1 MFVTNFELCFGRN
14 WRLTPRMSSL
24 PEWVVVV
31 ILGLIEGITEFLPI
45 SSTGHML
52 LAQHWLPHPQS
63 DAFLAIVQ
71 CGAVLAVI
79 TVFAARVKSLLLD
92 WSKPENKDFLFKLG
106 AAFLI
111 TAVGGLILKKLH
123 FKLEKNAEPIAW
135 ATFIGGILI
144 LAVEASL
151 RGRKLR
157 DEIPWHV
164 AIAIGVGQ
172 LLAVIFPGLSRSG
185 ATILM
190 ALAMGVARPKA
201 AEFSF
206 LLGIPTLLAAGLLEG
221 KDALK
226 DPTTNW
232 ALLALGAVVAAV
244 TAFATVKWLL
254 RYVQTHTFNVFGWY
268 RIVLGALILLFVAG
282 LAR

>member
-1 MFVTNFELCFGRN
+1 
-14 WRLTPRMSSL
+14 MSSL